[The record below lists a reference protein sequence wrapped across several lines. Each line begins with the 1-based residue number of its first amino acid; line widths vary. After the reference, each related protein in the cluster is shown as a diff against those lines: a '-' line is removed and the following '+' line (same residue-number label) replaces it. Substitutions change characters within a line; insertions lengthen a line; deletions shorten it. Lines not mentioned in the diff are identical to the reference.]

1 MNPRN
6 EDSSKRR
13 KAAKFKRSLL
23 AMRNQS
29 RTRKLAWWL
38 LMCLFVVGAFIAGFA
53 VRSNTA
59 LMLSLGIPMEE
70 MVATPGGAITA
81 KAKTSYDSLS
91 ERVSEAEDM
100 LKMYSFDNIRLP
112 EATDA
117 LLDGLV
123 ESTGDPYAEYFTAE
137 RYKTFLIEN
146 SDRKSAGVG
155 VLFADYEGRAYA
167 MDVLEGSEAQAEGV
181 RQGDFVIGID
191 GDRSHTWSASEVI
204 TTLTKHEGESVVIT
218 WMRPISVDMANG
230 EEFTTTLTC
239 GIEDKK
245 NVEWSLEE
253 EVGYI
258 KLRQFTANSSILV
271 GNALDDLTHQG
282 AKSFVFDVTDNPGGF
297 LTQSLDI
304 ASLFI
309 PSGVLVNI
317 ETKDGTTTRNA
328 SGSPKTSAP
337 LVLLTNEYTSG
348 VGEVLAAALKDNN
361 RATIVGKT
369 TRGKGSVQ
377 VTRELSFGGA
387 LRYTAAYYLT
397 PQGQKLNGVGVVPNI
412 ETGNGASQDGESSP
426 HAIAVEVARSLIPQ

>member
-1 MNPRN
+1 MNPKT

-13 KAAKFKRSLL
+13 KAAKFKRSIL

-29 RTRKLAWWL
+29 KTRKLAWIML
-38 LMCLFVVGAFIAGFA
+38 TCLFIVGAFIAGFA
-53 VRSNTA
+53 IRSNTA

-70 MVATPGGAITA
+70 IVATPGGTIS

-91 ERVSEAEDM
+91 ERISEAEDI
-100 LKMYSFDNIRLP
+100 LKTYSFDDIRLT
-112 EATDA
+112 EATNS
-117 LLDGLV
+117 LLDSLV

-155 VLFADYEGRAYA
+155 VLFADYQGRAYA

-181 RQGDFVIGID
+181 RQGDFVIGMD
-191 GDRSHTWSASEVI
+191 GDRSHTWSAAEVI
-204 TTLTKHEGESVVIT
+204 TMLANHEGESVVIT
-218 WMRPISVDMANG
+218 WMRPVSADMTSG
-230 EEFTTTLTC
+230 EEFNTTLTC
-239 GIEDKK
+239 GEEDKQ
-245 NVEWSLEE
+245 NVESALEE

-258 KLRQFTANSSILV
+258 KLRQFTANSSTLIA
-271 GNALDDLTHQG
+271 NAIDDLTAQG
-282 AKSFVFDVTDNPGGF
+282 AKAFVLDITDNPGGF

-309 PSGVLVNI
+309 PSGVLVSI

-328 SGSPKTSAP
+328 SGSPKTAAP
-337 LVLLTNEYTSG
+337 LVLLTNGYTSG

-361 RATIVGKT
+361 RATIVGRT

-377 VTRELSFGGA
+377 VTRELTFGGA

-397 PQGQKLNGVGVVPNI
+397 PLGQQLNEVGVVPNI
-412 ETGNGASQDGESSP
+412 ETGIDAAPEGESSP
-426 HAIAVEVARSLIPQ
+426 HSIALEVARSLIPQ